1 MTFVII
7 YFTNEVVFVSS
18 KVPFVAAILAG
29 VIAVGGTGYFAY
41 QNLSNIHND
50 AVSQAQASMVSY
62 HEDYQKRMSDNAAI
76 AEHNAV
82 TERTNQANKRL
93 SDYRNNPDVE
103 NKDGNYVH
111 PYFTEDDKGIWIYD
125 VKNSDVIKDIANSA
139 NMTVDDLLKYND
151 AVDIES
157 LYHKKVI
164 HLPSQSVTQSDLR
177 CIGVWRVGV
186 KPEEHG

>member
-7 YFTNEVVFVSS
+7 YFINEVVFVSS
-18 KVPFVAAILAG
+18 KVPFVAVILAG

-62 HEDYQKRMSDNAAI
+62 HDDYQKRMSDNAAI
-76 AEHNAV
+76 VEHNAV

-151 AVDIES
+151 VADIES
-157 LYHKKVI
+157 LCHKKVI
-164 HLPSQSVTQSDLR
+164 HLPSQSIAQSDLR

-186 KPEEHG
+186 KPQEHG